1 MTDFDNPNNQYI
13 DSVRQVNHEMLEHT
27 EAVALGSL
35 YQSVSHA
42 LSLGAMNAVTAQQ
55 QSNITAQAVTTMGAT
70 IIYTMSTASDTL
82 YDARQAIPA
91 GVQNQDGVN
100 KILPAQ

>member
-1 MTDFDNPNNQYI
+1 MTDFEHQNSQYI
-13 DSVRQVNHEMLEHT
+13 SPVEQVNHEVLEHV
-27 EAVALGSL
+27 EGVALGSL

-42 LSLGAMNAVTAQQ
+42 LSLGAMNAVAAQQ

-82 YDARQAIPA
+82 YDARQAIP
-91 GVQNQDGVN
+91 VKV
-100 KILPAQ
+100 